1 MEKEVSKITKV
12 EIKKLWGRYDLVWN
26 LHPDVN
32 VLSGINGSGKSSILD
47 CIFGLLSNGEF
58 SIKVEHLFEKIII
71 EFDNME
77 YMDFV
82 YFIDSQKN
90 SDYILP
96 NASIVVV
103 LNTEDKNKLE
113 NKNIY
118 FGLINFANNYEFLNL
133 PKTCK
138 ISTFDTEILGIEKPD
153 KEVHTVLDR
162 EIFTLQKRYLDFQLN
177 IGKKVIEA
185 ISKGNNAHTQ
195 EEVAKIRQQQ
205 ERFLEI
211 IDHLFKDTDKKINRQ
226 KNEIMFLFGDKELTP
241 YQLSSG
247 EKQILVI
254 LLTLLVQDNQ
264 YAIVFLDEPEVSLH
278 FDWQKKLIQYMR
290 ELNPNAQIIIATH
303 SPALIIEGWR
313 DKVTDVKDI
322 IVKDHSKSAN

>member
-32 VLSGINGSGKSSILD
+32 VLSGINGSGKSTIL
-47 CIFGLLSNGEF
+47 
-58 SIKVEHLFEKIII
+58 KIISDSVSKLSFPDRYSEI
-71 EFDNME
+71 
-77 YMDFV
+77 
-82 YFIDSQKN
+82 IDEVEIFFN
-90 SDYILP
+90 
-96 NASIVVV
+96 
-103 LNTEDKNKLE
+103 E
-113 NKNIY
+113 NKFISGNCMV
-118 FGLINFANNYEFLNL
+118 FGGSPSFHHNFSYEFNEEVVEELNEKL
-133 PKTCK
+133 PVSA
-138 ISTFDTEILGIEKPD
+138 ISTFDTEILDIGKPD
-153 KEVHTVLDR
+153 KVVRTVLDR
-162 EIFTLQKRYLDFQLN
+162 EIFALQKRYLDFQLN
-177 IGKKVIEA
+177 IAKKVIEA

-226 KNEIMFLFGDKELTP
+226 KNEIMFLFGNKELTP

-264 YAIVFLDEPEVSLH
+264 NAIVFLDEPEVSLH

-313 DKVTDVKDI
+313 DKVTNVKDI